1 MGIGKYQVHLRV
13 VPRHHLLVC
22 IPAAT
27 DHASDIAT
35 QPRIVLDQVLA
46 IECESRVQYH
56 DVRLGT
62 PVLRKLGQVKRQ
74 KVLDLN
80 GPLTYTEY
88 QCEQNAGSDIGP
100 CPTVCKDTRC
110 VSSYFLGS
118 GLQVAWAEYR
128 CGGK

>member
-62 PVLRKLGQVKRQ
+62 LISPETSV
-74 KVLDLN
+74 
-80 GPLTYTEY
+80 
-88 QCEQNAGSDIGP
+88 
-100 CPTVCKDTRC
+100 TVFDPDRHSTA
-110 VSSYFLGS
+110 S
-118 GLQVAWAEYR
+118 AAE
-128 CGGK
+128 